1 MQNRKNKIG
10 TPTNIEEFVNI
21 YTTKRSKEVRG
32 IMGIEL
38 GEIPKDVAILD
49 VGCGIGNTLYSLYA
63 NGYTKLHGFDTEK
76 ELVKVVKKTLSQSH
90 LFIGNAEDIPLK
102 SGYFDYCTCY
112 DLLEHVKKP
121 HLVLKEINRIL
132 KPNGILYIT
141 IANGYSINDILF
153 MWGGE

>member
-10 TPTNIEEFVNI
+10 TLTNVEEFVNI
-21 YTTKRSKEVRG
+21 YAIKRSKEVRG

-38 GEIPKDVAILD
+38 GEVPKDVAILD
-49 VGCGIGNTLYSLYA
+49 VGCGIRNTLYSLYTK
-63 NGYTKLHGFDTEK
+63 GYTKLHGFDTEK
-76 ELVKVVKKTLSQSH
+76 ELVKVVKKTRSQSH
-90 LFIGNAEDIPLK
+90 LFIGNAKDIPLK
-102 SGYFDYCTCY
+102 SDYFDYCKCY

-121 HLVLKEINRIL
+121 RPVLKEINRIL

-153 MWGGE
+153 RRGGE